1 MALLNSSDSDTVVR
15 KPIQSAQA
23 ALSLQELY
31 NRTLRRWEP
40 RVFSGLLASY
50 MSTVSPTASRVY
62 GAATPARDAD
72 TTQWINFTPGPV
84 TDSHHAITGAGFTPR
99 GSVSSPFEFRFEPDL
114 RRSSMVRNEGD
125 EQARGI
131 DEILA
136 AMEEGKEAFERALA
150 HTAADQG
157 QMLKNNCNETSRS
170 AEFQLLTPETD
181 GSDDTPLVSASRQ
194 GSFHS
199 PESMASPYITASS
212 ATASIVSKVLPVVSR
227 RHPPTSLMMPNA
239 KFVPPPPMCMFFSP
253 AFKDLE
259 QGKVGVW
266 KGDLEIRGRGG
277 GKFSVLIVGEQ
288 STGHLW

>member
-1 MALLNSSDSDTVVR
+1 MALLNSAERDAVVH
-15 KPIQSAQA
+15 KPTPSAQA
-23 ALSLQELY
+23 AFSLQELY

-40 RVFSGLLASY
+40 LVFSGLLASH
-50 MSTVSPTASRVY
+50 MSTTSTPKASRVY

-72 TTQWINFTPGPV
+72 TTQWMNVTPGAV
-84 TDSHHAITGAGFTPR
+84 ADFHNSLGSSGFTPR

-114 RRSSMVRNEGD
+114 RRSSLARNEGD

-136 AMEEGKEAFERALA
+136 AMEDGKEALERAI
-150 HTAADQG
+150 TQAAVEQG
-157 QMLKNNCNETSRS
+157 KMPKNHCIGTSRS

-181 GSDDTPLVSASRQ
+181 GSDTPHVSASRQ

-199 PESMASPYITASS
+199 PESMASPYVTASS

-227 RHPPTSLMMPNA
+227 RLPPTSLMMPNA
-239 KFVPPPPMCMFFSP
+239 NFVPPPPMCMFFSP
-253 AFKDLE
+253 AFKDLQ